1 MAEKTRRPS
10 TPRQEVLD
18 RERNETYKTETN
30 VDCQSVMVS
39 YFAALT
45 RPPYSSTSNSVACAW
60 RST

>member
-10 TPRQEVLD
+10 THHGKKFLD

-39 YFAALT
+39 YFATKISTT
-45 RPPYSSTSNSVACAW
+45 RP
-60 RST
+60 

>member
-30 VDCQSVMVS
+30 VDCPVS
-39 YFAALT
+39 HGQLFRGPDATPLFLHLE
-45 RPPYSSTSNSVACAW
+45 
-60 RST
+60 